1 MRRGKE
7 AKATMYALLKPLL
20 FALDPMTAHRVAME
34 ALAPVEHVG
43 VVRAAL
49 GAALRI
55 SDPRLRVTTMGLEFP
70 SPIGLAAGLDKNADR
85 ARAFAALGFGHV
97 ELGTITAQAQG
108 PNPPP
113 NLFRLPLDH
122 ALVNRL
128 GFPNEGAAAVTA
140 RIAKRRAAVKT
151 PIGVSIGKSRS
162 VPLDEG
168 KLDAV
173 LEDYLVSFRLA
184 RSVADFVVVNVSSP
198 NTKDLRA
205 LQAADVAR
213 PLFEALVKERGT
225 TPVLVKIAPDLDD
238 AAIDAIVDEAMRA
251 GLAGVVATNTTIA
264 RTGLHT
270 PAAEIEAI
278 GAGGLSGRPLFTR
291 ALAVVKRVRTRI
303 GGDPASSRG
312 GDSRPCVIGVGGIDS
327 PETALAMLRTGAD
340 LVQAY
345 TGFIYR
351 GPLLP
356 NAIARG
362 LLRRMDAEGAKSL
375 ADLVR
380 EAPPPKTNGA
390 GSHAI
395 A

>member
-7 AKATMYALLKPLL
+7 PKATMYALLKPLL
-20 FALDPMTAHRVAME
+20 FALDPTTAHRIAME
-34 ALAPVEHVG
+34 ALSPVEHIG

-49 GAALRI
+49 GAALRV
-55 SDPRLRVTTMGLEFP
+55 SDPRLRVSVMGLEFP
-70 SPIGLAAGLDKNADR
+70 SPIGLAAGLDKNGER

-140 RIAKRRAAVKT
+140 RIAKRRASTNV

-162 VPLDEG
+162 VPLDVD

-173 LEDYLVSFRLA
+173 LDDYLVSFRA
-184 RSVADFVVVNVSSP
+184 AKSVADFVVVNVSSP

-213 PLFEALVKERGT
+213 PLFEALVKEKGSV
-225 TPVLVKIAPDLDD
+225 PLLVKIAPDLEDT
-238 AAIDAIVDEAMRA
+238 AIDALVDEAMRA
-251 GLAGVVATNTTIA
+251 GLSGVVATNTTIA

-270 PAAEIEAI
+270 PAATIEAI
-278 GAGGLSGRPLFTR
+278 GAGGLSGRPLLTR
-291 ALAVVKRVRTRI
+291 ALAVVKRVRTRL

-312 GDSRPCVIGVGGIDS
+312 GESRPCVIGVGGIDS
-327 PETALAMLRTGAD
+327 TETALAMLRTGAD

-345 TGFIYR
+345 TGFIYK
-351 GPLLP
+351 GPFMP
-356 NAIARG
+356 SAIARG
-362 LLRRMDAEGAKSL
+362 LVRRMDEEGAKSL
-375 ADLVR
+375 AELVR
-380 EAPPPKTNGA
+380 GPTPNKTNGA
-390 GSHAI
+390 GSHAH